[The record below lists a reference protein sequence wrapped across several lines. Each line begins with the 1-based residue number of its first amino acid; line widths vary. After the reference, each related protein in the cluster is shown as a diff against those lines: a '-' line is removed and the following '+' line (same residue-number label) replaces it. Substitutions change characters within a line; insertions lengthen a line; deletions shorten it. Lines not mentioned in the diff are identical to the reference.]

1 MNLPAHLTAQERSA
15 IEQAVNTLTTRFA
28 LQIRLVALFG
38 SKARGDFGPES
49 DIDLLVVSESDDW
62 QLRDQLRDPVFDV
75 NVDFG
80 LYISPRIIGWERF
93 RSLDFWRPG
102 LMANLRRE
110 AIELW
115 RRPGV
120 DDPFAQPNSTLT
132 PQPV

>member
-15 IEQAVNTLTTRFA
+15 IEQAVSSLTTRFA
-28 LQIRLVALFG
+28 AQIRFIALFG

-49 DIDLLVVSESDDW
+49 DIDLLIISDDDIW
-62 QLRDQLRDPVFDV
+62 QMRDQLRDPVFDV
-75 NVDFG
+75 NFDYG

-102 LMANLRRE
+102 LMENLRRD

-120 DDPFAQPNSTLT
+120 EDPLAQSASTLT
-132 PQPV
+132 PQPA